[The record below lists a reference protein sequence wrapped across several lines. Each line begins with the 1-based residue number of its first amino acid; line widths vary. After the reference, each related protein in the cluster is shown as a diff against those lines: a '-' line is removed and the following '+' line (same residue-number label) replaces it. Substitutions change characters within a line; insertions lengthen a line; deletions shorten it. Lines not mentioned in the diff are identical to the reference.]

1 MLLADDMFE
10 KVWKEMAQYL
20 SDHARG
26 LIDMKETDRTVLC
39 NSALNAALRRDEGQE
54 HLGRGREK
62 FAQMREYMRAHS
74 VVHDA
79 VGYTL
84 LVRVARKE
92 LDEAVRETELLAN
105 RTRQRQLQHVT
116 RAEGAAAT
124 AAAAA
129 AERRAA
135 LALRNLLNL
144 WMTLGLTDARVQAAG
159 KSSILDSRL
168 TNGLLAALASAA
180 RLVDVDPL
188 ALTASLGGNEQD
200 VGADRDANK
209 GYRQQQQR
217 DGNSA
222 DDEQQAEPEIDA
234 SCLDFEL
241 GYDLDD
247 SSPEPLHVAEQYDND
262 GDDDDSDEDYDDDD
276 YDDEDRSFG
285 HQSTRDDESD
295 SEDSGGRWVP
305 RSGFGEERRAR
316 QRKAIVAMSWQLWSA
331 LQLQMGARAAA
342 AARHSDGGCKK
353 SERGSPTDRDRKQ
366 NARHEA
372 REKQKEGKG
381 VTHVL
386 STLTSVM
393 LRAGDADDQG

>member
-1 MLLADDMFE
+1 MTLLADDMFE

-26 LIDMKETDRTVLC
+26 LVDMKEIDRTVLC
-39 NSALNAALRRDEGQE
+39 NSALNAALRLDEVQE

-84 LVRVARKE
+84 LVRVAKQE

-105 RTRQRQLQHVT
+105 RTRQQQREEVT
-116 RAEGAAAT
+116 RAERAAAT

-144 WMTLGLTDARVQAAG
+144 WTTLGLADARVQAAG
-159 KSSILDSRL
+159 KSSMLDSRL

-188 ALTASLGGNEQD
+188 ALTASVGANERH
-200 VGADRDANK
+200 VGADHDANK
-209 GYRQQQQR
+209 GYRQQR

-222 DDEQQAEPEIDA
+222 DDEQQVEPEIDA

-241 GYDLDD
+241 GYDFDD
-247 SSPEPLHVAEQYDND
+247 SSPEPFHVAEQHDND
-262 GDDDDSDEDYDDDD
+262 SDDDDGDEDYDDDD
-276 YDDEDRSFG
+276 NDDEDRSFD

-295 SEDSGGRWVP
+295 SEDSSGRWVP

-331 LQLQMGARAAA
+331 LQLQIGARATAGA
-342 AARHSDGGCKK
+342 THSDGGGKDT
-353 SERGSPTDRDRKQ
+353 ERESPTGRDRKQ
-366 NARHEA
+366 SARHEA
-372 REKQKEGKG
+372 REKQEERKG